1 MTTVL
6 STSPDAAP
14 PRPGLSPARQVW
26 RRLTSMRTAL
36 LLLFLLALA
45 AVPGS
50 LLPQYPLTRTGVE
63 RWYERHPR
71 LAPVVDAL
79 GGFDV
84 YASPIFLLLY
94 LLLAVSLVGCLTPR
108 IRVHWRALRARP
120 PRAPRHLSR
129 LPEHASFTVAAPPS
143 EVLDAAAARLRGWR
157 VDRHDVSLSAEKG
170 YARETGNLVFHVCLL
185 VLLAGIALGWLYGYD
200 GRMLI
205 VEGETFTST
214 QVAYDELKPGRR
226 VDPRDIPPFT
236 VRLDD
241 FRATYLD
248 NGQPSS
254 FAADVGWAPD
264 LAAAPRRSTVRVNHP
279 LGIAGARL
287 YLLDHGYAPV
297 LVVRDGAGRVLRS
310 GPTPCLPE
318 DSSLVST
325 CVVKVP
331 DVTKGP
337 QLGIRGAFF
346 PTIGLTDEGAPY
358 SMHPDAKAPA
368 VSVEVFAG
376 DLGLDAGRPQSVY
389 DLDTSRMTR
398 TNRLLLLP
406 GVTARGLPGGA
417 TVTFDGY
424 REWASFQV
432 TRDPG
437 KHVALGAAVAMIVG
451 IGLSLRVRRRRLW
464 VRATGGP
471 AATLVEVGGLARSQP
486 DAFHREFAR
495 FVEESGWSTQV
506 SRG

>member
-14 PRPGLSPARQVW
+14 PRPGASPVRQAW

-36 LLLFLLALA
+36 VLLFLLALA

-50 LLPQYPLTRTGVE
+50 LLPQYPVTRTGVE
-63 RWYERHPR
+63 EWYERHPR

-84 YASPIFLLLY
+84 YASPVFLLLY
-94 LLLAVSLVGCLTPR
+94 ALLAISLVGCLTPR
-108 IRVHWRALRARP
+108 IRVHWRALRSRP
-120 PRAPRHLSR
+120 PRAPRNLSR
-129 LPEHASFTVAAPPS
+129 LPEHFSAVVAAPPG

-157 VDRHDVSLSAEKG
+157 VDRGEDSLAAERG
-170 YARETGNLVFHVCLL
+170 YARETGNLAFHLCLL
-185 VLLAGIALGWLYGYD
+185 ALLAGVALGWLYGWE
-200 GRMLI
+200 GRMLV
-205 VEGETFTST
+205 VEGDTFTST
-214 QVAYDELKPGRR
+214 PLAYDELEPGRR

-236 VRLDD
+236 VRLED

-248 NGQPSS
+248 NGQPTS
-254 FAADVGWAPD
+254 FAATVDTSPD
-264 LAAAPRRSTVRVNHP
+264 LGAPTRRSTVRVNHP
-279 LGIAGARL
+279 LSLAGGRL

-297 LVVRDGAGRVLRS
+297 LVVRDGTGRVLRE

-331 DVTKGP
+331 DVTRGP
-337 QLGIRGAFF
+337 QIGIRGAFF
-346 PTIGLTDEGAPY
+346 PTIGLTEEGAPF
-358 SMHPDAKAPA
+358 SMHPEAKAPA

-389 DLDTSRMTR
+389 ELDTSKMTP
-398 TNRLLLLP
+398 TNRALLLP
-406 GVTARGLPGGA
+406 GTTVRGLPGGA
-417 TVTFDGY
+417 TLTFEGY

-437 KHVALGAAVAMIVG
+437 KHIALVASVAMIVG

-464 VRATGGP
+464 VRATEGP
-471 AATLVEVGGLARSQP
+471 AATLVEVGGLARSRP
-486 DAFHREFAR
+486 EEFAREFNR

-506 SRG
+506 SRD